1 MGRYHWYLWYQAL
14 HFNDRI
20 VHFGILFL
28 WHFIMVGFSK
38 EVRKMLMSTGP
49 EWAQIWWSQNAWSI
63 HPRCSLASQVRHY
76 LLSSSLPDC
85 KSRFDTHCGQKTG
98 LVYCPA
104 PGSSDQMQGCL
115 IVPLNG
121 LDYIICISHDPL
133 YHFLTIP
140 FSAYP
145 SFSSFWSP
153 SRKTTSL
160 QLLLPLWSQSCYI
173 HT

>member
-38 EVRKMLMSTGP
+38 EVRKTLMSTGP
-49 EWAQIWWSQNAWSI
+49 EWARTWWSQNAWSI

-76 LLSSSLPDC
+76 PLSSSLPDC

-115 IVPLNG
+115 MGTPEWPRLHYLHISWSSLPF
-121 LDYIICISHDPL
+121 LDHP
-133 YHFLTIP
+133 FLCLSLLFFILV
-140 FSAYP
+140 
-145 SFSSFWSP
+145 SF
-153 SRKTTSL
+153 
-160 QLLLPLWSQSCYI
+160 
-173 HT
+173 